1 VSGSTGCFP
10 TQSTAYWAPA
20 TSRRCCKL
28 LAGRCPVWFGWPQ
41 RLKCRS
47 KRHWI
52 LARRASSSHRSI
64 RQRRRLRWSGSPGI
78 PLGTRGVGIG
88 RAHGYALR
96 LQEYLTSAND
106 QVAVIVQI
114 EHIDAVTQIEA
125 IVGVG
130 GIDAVLVGP
139 YDLSASLGRLGEVA
153 HPDVQA
159 AIDCVTRV
167 CHDAGVRLGIFGV
180 SAAALQPYL
189 ARGYTL
195 LVAGVD
201 TLLLGQ
207 AAQAILTELK
217 ASGQSAN
224 LAAALGVV
232 GGGSVW
238 SGGDDSRAFTHVILH
253 PSARNLA
260 IMEA

>member
-1 VSGSTGCFP
+1 
-10 TQSTAYWAPA
+10 
-20 TSRRCCKL
+20 
-28 LAGRCPVWFGWPQ
+28 
-41 RLKCRS
+41 
-47 KRHWI
+47 
-52 LARRASSSHRSI
+52 
-64 RQRRRLRWSGSPGI
+64 
-78 PLGTRGVGIG
+78 
-88 RAHGYALR
+88 
-96 LQEYLTSAND
+96 
-106 QVAVIVQI
+106 VIVQI
-114 EHIDAVTQIEA
+114 EHIDAVTRIEA

-217 ASGQSAN
+217 A
-224 LAAALGVV
+224 
-232 GGGSVW
+232 
-238 SGGDDSRAFTHVILH
+238 
-253 PSARNLA
+253 
-260 IMEA
+260 

>member
-1 VSGSTGCFP
+1 MEHDFR
-10 TQSTAYWAPA
+10 ARL
-20 TSRRCCKL
+20 RRGERLIGTMVTLPSPEVTEVLASIGFDWLFLDAEHGVLGARDLQAL
-28 LAGRCPVWFGWPQ
+28 LQAAGRAMPGVVRVAAAAEVPIKKALDIGAAGIIVPQ
-41 RLKCRS
+41 VNSASQAEQVVR
-47 KRHWI
+47 
-52 LARRASSSHRSI
+52 LARYS
-64 RQRRRLRWSGSPGI
+64 

-88 RAHGYALR
+88 RAHGYGLR

-130 GIDAVLVGP
+130 GIDAVLV
-139 YDLSASLGRLGEVA
+139 
-153 HPDVQA
+153 QA

-167 CHDAGVRLGIFGV
+167 CHDAGIRLGIFGV
-180 SAAALQPYL
+180 SAAAIQPYL

-217 ASGQSAN
+217 A
-224 LAAALGVV
+224 
-232 GGGSVW
+232 
-238 SGGDDSRAFTHVILH
+238 
-253 PSARNLA
+253 
-260 IMEA
+260 